1 MGTRASDIMT
11 RQVIAVSPETSWR
24 EVARVLVENHI
35 SGVPVVDDEGRV
47 VGMVTEADLILR
59 ERAELPKSRLVSFF
73 ADLGSDPSAMAEEYR
88 KAHGLVARDVMSR
101 EVIAVREDASIE
113 EIAAIMV
120 RKGVRRVIVLSEG
133 KLVGIVS
140 RADLIRALSV
150 LPESRPVPSPARDEE
165 LAATLRAELEKQP
178 WFDRANVR
186 IEAIRGVI
194 YLSGL
199 VESQEVADAIELAAR
214 RMAGD
219 AGVRNDLTIG
229 DSWTPAST

>member
-11 RQVIAVSPETSWR
+11 RKVITVSPDTSWR

-35 SGVPVVDDEGRV
+35 SGVPVVDDGQV

-59 ERAELPKSRLVSFF
+59 ERAQLPRSRLISFF
-73 ADLGSDPSAMAEEYR
+73 ADLGSDPSTMAEEYR
-88 KAHGLVARDVMSR
+88 KAHGLVAKDVMSR
-101 EVIAVREDASIE
+101 EVIAIREDTSIE

-120 RKGVRRVIVLSEG
+120 RKEVRRVVVLSKG
-133 KLVGIVS
+133 KLVGIIS
-140 RADLIRALSV
+140 RADLIRALSR
-150 LPESRPVPSPARDEE
+150 LPESHPAPGPARDEE
-165 LAATLRAELEKQP
+165 LATALRSELEKQP
-178 WFDRANVR
+178 WFDKAHVR

-214 RMAGD
+214 SLAGET
-219 AGVRNDLTIG
+219 GVRNDLTIA
-229 DSWTPAST
+229 DSWSPAS